1 MSNQNWK
8 LSPSD
13 FAFLWEDCKRCFY
26 LKVVKNFPPPR
37 SIMAKIFTIID
48 NEMRTYFDGKRLET
62 IVPGFQPGVVGH
74 GEKWVQSKPI
84 SFPDEKSTCFVKG
97 KLDTIVKFD
106 DGTYG
111 VIDFKTSQRKA
122 EHIALYA
129 RQLHAYAH
137 ALENP
142 APGQF
147 SVGPISKLGLLVY
160 EPTKFS
166 ADSLESALLSGGL
179 AWLEIPRDDNM
190 FFDFLKEVMSV
201 LKQPQAPGGSP
212 SCRWCQYRDTSR
224 RTGL

>member
-1 MSNQNWK
+1 MTSKNYK

-26 LKVVKNFPPPR
+26 LKVAKNFPPPR

-48 NEMRTYFDGKRLET
+48 GEMRAYFNGKRLEK
-62 IVPGFQPGVVGH
+62 IIPGFKPGIVEH

-84 SFPDEKSTCFVKG
+84 SIPNQESTCYVKG
-97 KLDTIVKFD
+97 KLDTVVKFD

-111 VIDFKTSQRKA
+111 VIDFKTSQRKS
-122 EHIALYA
+122 EHIPLYA

-147 SVGPISKLGLLVY
+147 SAGPISKIGLLVY
-160 EPTKFS
+160 EPSKFS
-166 ADSLESALLSGGL
+166 VDKVDSANLAGGL
-179 AWLEIPRDDNM
+179 TWIEIPRNDKK
-190 FFDFLKEVMSV
+190 FFDFLKDVMSV
-201 LKQPQAPGGSP
+201 IDSPNAPGGTP
-212 SCRWCQYRDTSR
+212 SCKLCQYRDTSR